1 MKDYSKSALVVASIA
16 IVIAIGGYFFPQVS
30 KTLGAVTPGTRFPH
44 GISIGLPA
52 NSPTNIGDI
61 KSGSCNLISSAFTG
75 IAASSSLPYDCAVAG
90 VVSTDQVFAQF
101 ATSSSP
107 YGGWLITGA
116 AASSTAGFITI
127 NAVNNTG
134 GAAVMPASVASTTKY
149 FIVKT
154 Q

>member
-16 IVIAIGGYFFPQVS
+16 MVIAIGGYFFPQVS
-30 KTLGAVTPGTRFPH
+30 STLGAVTPGTRFPH

-61 KSGSCNLISSAFTG
+61 KAGSCNLIAPNFTT
-75 IAASSSLPYDCAVAG
+75 IAASSSLPYDCAVSG
-90 VVSTDQVFAQF
+90 VISTDQVFAQF
-101 ATSSSP
+101 ATSTALG
-107 YGGWLITGA
+107 GGWLITGA
-116 AASSTAGFITI
+116 SASSTSGFITI
-127 NAVNNTG
+127 NALNNTG
-134 GAAVMPASVASTTKY
+134 AAATMPASIASTTKY